1 MDMTEDD
8 KNRGTTSIYF
18 CLTTEASVGP
28 AQPNPER
35 SNGRTRHT
43 VLSNGGSGSCSGR

>member
-18 CLTTEASVGP
+18 YLTTEASVGP

-43 VLSNGGSGSCSGR
+43 LLSSGGSGSCSGR